1 MNKNESSIPHQI
13 HKGSGDNV
21 NGDKYVNNI
30 NTNNLSIYVDIVPK
44 NLRKNVLDI
53 LNDLRDHKTDE
64 AKIKLNVL
72 KSLDNLDEESSAII
86 ETLSIHS
93 NLTEK
98 ENLENALFVINTY
111 LTKYENSLIK
121 DLCLSALIEL
131 LHKQNKH
138 HEALERFKHESKPG
152 EFAKKSYFNFLAN
165 ANELETIF
173 NSEKFSLTEHELEG
187 IVCGALR
194 HNKGDIAYEVADFLN
209 LNFNSYN
216 SKFLL
221 LFARAVK
228 LNPIIS
234 VVHYWLCTS
243 EQRNEILDISNQ
255 IIQLFEE
262 SGYKDY
268 RIFSIATPIIHY
280 IRGDHDGLLSLCRE
294 YINEIEKVDEFVAQ
308 CIDKNVVT
316 RNSDTS
322 GIDINKVL
330 DDENYQKDVLDN
342 ILTKNQISPK
352 EVFLLSRVASPQQIR
367 NWLKEYGEFATE
379 DKIESDFNSFYLE
392 ILSVHNNKDFK
403 KIRKIQSVFDTFINK
418 YSEIINELNPEYI
431 LEMSERLFDIDLA
444 YEASNLLKF
453 LIISHDHFWNSRL
466 IYMYINS
473 LYKGQQYLQLSQ
485 FLDRVQKETWNSD
498 IYIIKSAITSFVGN
512 FIEAERIIKEGLN
525 FNKLSLTSWECLVH
539 LNIKLK
545 NNKIEC
551 ILKDIPEELFNEP
564 SQVGTRL
571 LILMAKNN
579 LFNKAEKIIVSW
591 FIQDPNKITTIYL
604 TNFNLSLVVNDVD
617 FESEVNNKILFS
629 NKINN
634 CLGGITYKS
643 DDKVITKLIVENP
656 KSDHEMILDASS
668 PIAKFLN
675 ELSIGERR
683 SYSMNVIEILERT
696 SPYTTAV
703 NLAIKLREK
712 LNDGNDCFY
721 SFKLPEDPDQR
732 IQFFEEKFAINKD
745 SQKDEIFK
753 NPSYPIIFKTHLMG
767 KVNDPINAALEQFT
781 KNKYVIHDIV
791 DQGDELTKNVIL
803 DIYTICYLALTQLS
817 KNLEQTG
824 LNIKITIETK
834 SYLENW
840 IAKIES
846 GEDLRIGLD
855 DNGTLVR
862 TTSEDIKRNFGDMI
876 NEIKHIIKIA
886 DIVYPELID
895 VPFELLNFQEFIDT
909 ATYTTILASISLDMH
924 LLCIDQIFCKF
935 LSALGIK
942 IYNPRNLFSE
952 LTYSLDFQTKKL
964 GLYLHASNCIPYVL
978 NYNDFF
984 LLAKSQD
991 VFADQWLVKMLNKY
1005 PQAIDNFEGYK
1016 QFLITILSEFIVN
1029 GCLQR
1034 KFLLG
1039 NPKRDLKV
1047 NNPLSFGVDD
1057 IFYACCNNILKY
1069 PCNLASE
1076 EKLAIF
1082 LYNLIDRYKSVES
1095 LFKWLRIA
1103 ASSFI
1108 FGHFMSFDEINRQI
1122 SNHSKLKK

>member
-21 NGDKYVNNI
+21 YGNKYVNNI
-30 NTNNLSIYVDIVPK
+30 STNNLFIYADIVPE
-44 NLRKNVLDI
+44 NLRKIVLDI
-53 LNDLRDHKTDE
+53 LNDLRDYKADE
-64 AKIKLNVL
+64 AKIKLTVL
-72 KSLDNLDEESSAII
+72 KSFNNIDEESSAII

-93 NLTEK
+93 NLIEK

-138 HEALERFKHESKPG
+138 HEALERYKHESKPG
-152 EFAKKSYFNFLAN
+152 EFAKKSYFYFLADSE
-165 ANELETIF
+165 ELETIF
-173 NSEKFSLTEHELEG
+173 NFEKFSLTEHELEG

-194 HNKGDIAYEVADFLN
+194 HNKGDIAYAVADFLN

-255 IIQLFEE
+255 IIHLFEE
-262 SGYKDY
+262 SGCKDY
-268 RIFSIATPIIHY
+268 RIFNIATPIIHY
-280 IRGDHDGLLSLCRE
+280 IRGDHDGLLSLCRK
-294 YINEIEKVDEFVAQ
+294 YKNEVEKVDEFVAQ

-316 RNSDTS
+316 RSSDTS
-322 GIDINKVL
+322 EIDFNKVF
-330 DDENYQKDVLDN
+330 DDDNYQKEVLDN
-342 ILTKNQISPK
+342 VLRKNQISPK

-367 NWLKEYGEFATE
+367 NWLKEYGQFATE

-392 ILSVHNNKDFK
+392 ILSVLNNKDFK
-403 KIRKIQSVFDTFINK
+403 QIRKIQSVFYTFINK

-431 LEMSERLFDIDLA
+431 LEMAERLLNIDLA
-444 YEASNLLKF
+444 YEASKLLKF
-453 LIISHDHFWNSRL
+453 LIISHDDFWNSWL
-466 IYMYINS
+466 IYIYINS

-485 FLDRVQKETWNSD
+485 FLDKVQKETWNSD

-512 FIEAERIIKEGLN
+512 FIEAEKIIKEGLN
-525 FNKLSLTSWECLVH
+525 FNRLSLTSWECLVH

-545 NNKIEC
+545 KNKIEC
-551 ILKDIPEELFNEP
+551 VLNDIPEELFNEP
-564 SQVGTRL
+564 SRVGTRL
-571 LILMAKNN
+571 LILMANNN

-591 FIQDPNKITTIYL
+591 FIQSPNRTTATYL
-604 TNFNLSLVVNDVD
+604 TDFSFSINDVE
-617 FESEVNNKILFS
+617 FGSKVNTEILVSDKI
-629 NKINN
+629 IN

-656 KSDHEMILDASS
+656 KVNHEMILNASS

-703 NLAIKLREK
+703 NLAIKLRER

-721 SFKLPEDPDQR
+721 SFKLPEDPDQI
-732 IQFFEEKFAINKD
+732 IQFFEEKCAFDKDFQKNKN
-745 SQKDEIFK
+745 FK
-753 NPSYPIIFKTHLMG
+753 NPSFPMIYKTYLMG
-767 KVNDPINAALEQFT
+767 KVHDPINAALEQFT
-781 KNKYVIHDIV
+781 KNIYVKHDLV
-791 DQGDELTKNVIL
+791 EQGDELTKNVIL

-824 LNIKITIETK
+824 LNIKITLETK

-840 IAKIES
+840 IAKIEFS
-846 GEDLRIGLD
+846 EDFRIGLD
-855 DNGTLVR
+855 DNGILIKN
-862 TTSEDIKRNFGDMI
+862 TSDDIKRNFGDMI

-886 DIVYPELID
+886 DIVYLELID

-909 ATYTTILASISLDMH
+909 ATYTTILAAISLDLH

-935 LSALGIK
+935 LPVLGIK
-942 IYNPRNLFSE
+942 IYNPKNLFSE
-952 LTYSLDFQTKKL
+952 LTDSLDFQTKKF

-1005 PQAIDNFEGYK
+1005 PQVIDNFEGYK
-1016 QFLITILSEFIVN
+1016 QFLITILSRFIVN
-1029 GCLQR
+1029 CYFQKKFLQR
-1034 KFLLG
+1034 
-1039 NPKRDLKV
+1039 NPIQEFKV
-1047 NNPLSFGVDD
+1047 NNPFSCGVDD
-1057 IFYACCNNILKY
+1057 VFYACCNNILKY

-1082 LYNLIDRYKSVES
+1082 LYNLIDRYKSLEP
-1095 LFKWLRIA
+1095 LLKWLRIA
-1103 ASSFI
+1103 ANSFI
-1108 FGHFMSFDEINRQI
+1108 SGHFMSFDEINRQI

>member
-1 MNKNESSIPHQI
+1 MNKNESFIPYLI
-13 HKGSGDNV
+13 HNGYGDNV
-21 NGDKYVNNI
+21 NGDKHVNNI
-30 NTNNLSIYVDIVPK
+30 NIKNLSIYADIVPK
-44 NLRKNVLDI
+44 NLQKIVLDI

-64 AKIKLNVL
+64 AKIKLTVL
-72 KSLDNLDEESSAII
+72 KSFDNLDEESSAII

-93 NLTEK
+93 NLIEE

-111 LTKYENSLIK
+111 LSKYKNSLIR

-131 LHKQNKH
+131 LHKQDQH
-138 HEALERFKHESKPG
+138 HEALERFKHESEPG
-152 EFAKKSYFNFLAN
+152 EFAKKSYFNFLADSD
-165 ANELETIF
+165 ELETIF
-173 NSEKFSLTEHELEG
+173 NSEKFSLKEHELEG

-194 HNKGDIAYEVADFLN
+194 HNKGDLAYAVADFLN

-228 LNPIIS
+228 LNSIIS

-243 EQRNEILDISNQ
+243 EQRNELLDISNQ
-255 IIQLFEE
+255 IIHLFEE
-262 SGYKDY
+262 SERKDY
-268 RIFSIATPIIHY
+268 RIFNIATPIIHY
-280 IRGDHDGLLSLCRE
+280 LRGDHDDLFSLCRE
-294 YINEIEKVDEFVAQ
+294 YINEVEKVDEFVAQ

-316 RNSDTS
+316 RSSDTS

-330 DDENYQKDVLDN
+330 DDENYQKDVLESV
-342 ILTKNQISPK
+342 LRKNQISPK
-352 EVFLLSRVASPQQIR
+352 EVFLLSRFASPQQIR

-403 KIRKIQSVFDTFINK
+403 QIRKIQSVFDTFMNK

-431 LEMSERLFDIDLA
+431 LGMAERLLDIDLA
-444 YEASNLLKF
+444 YEASKLLKF
-453 LIISHDHFWNSRL
+453 LIISHDNFWNSRL
-466 IYMYINS
+466 IYIYINS
-473 LYKGQQYLQLSQ
+473 LYKGQQYLQLFQ
-485 FLDRVQKETWNSD
+485 FLNKVQKETWNSG

-512 FIEAERIIKEGLN
+512 FIEAEKIIKEGLN

-545 NNKIEC
+545 KNKIEC

-591 FIQDPNKITTIYL
+591 FIQAPNKTTTIYL
-604 TNFNLSLVVNDVD
+604 TNFNLSLGVNDVE

-721 SFKLPEDPDQR
+721 SFKLPEDPDQI
-732 IQFFEEKFAINKD
+732 IQFFEEKFAFNKD
-745 SQKDEIFK
+745 SQKDEIYK
-753 NPSYPIIFKTHLMG
+753 NPSFPIIFKTYFMG

-791 DQGDELTKNVIL
+791 EQGDELTKNVIL

-876 NEIKHIIKIA
+876 NEMKHIIKIA

-909 ATYTTILASISLDMH
+909 ATYTTILASISLDLH

-952 LTYSLDFQTKKL
+952 LTDSLDFQTKKL

-1005 PQAIDNFEGYK
+1005 PQAIDNFEGCK
-1016 QFLITILSEFIVN
+1016 QFLITILSRFIVN
-1029 GCLQR
+1029 CYFQKKFLQR
-1034 KFLLG
+1034 
-1039 NPKRDLKV
+1039 NPIQEFKV
-1047 NNPLSFGVDD
+1047 NNPFSCGVDD
-1057 IFYACCNNILKY
+1057 VFYACCNNILKY

-1082 LYNLIDRYKSVES
+1082 LYNLIDHYKSLEP
-1095 LFKWLRIA
+1095 LLKWLRIA

-1108 FGHFMSFDEINRQI
+1108 SGHFMSFDEINRQI